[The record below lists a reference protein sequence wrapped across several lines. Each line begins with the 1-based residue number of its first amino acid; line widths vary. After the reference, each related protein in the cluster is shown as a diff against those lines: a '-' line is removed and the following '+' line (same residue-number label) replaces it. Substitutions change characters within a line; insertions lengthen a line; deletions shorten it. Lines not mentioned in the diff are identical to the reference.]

1 MVGRLDID
9 EITARVPGYTDYLA
23 QLKARTDSGLAWY
36 PYDSLGSI
44 FELSKLL
51 TSEWRF
57 PLDLIAGEPV
67 LDVACA
73 DGDVAF
79 FLESLGCRVE
89 ALDWPST
96 NFNRMGGIRALRQA
110 LGSSVKIREMD
121 LDSQFTLQGR
131 YGMAFFLGALYHLKN
146 PFYVLETLA
155 RHARYC
161 VLSTRIARHAPDG
174 MNIRDLPVAY
184 LLDGGEAN
192 RDTTN
197 FWVFSEAGLRRL
209 LARTRWGICRFLT
222 LGNTDRSDPASGEGD
237 ERAFCLLRSRFIRQQ
252 PHLLEGWHSTEP
264 GGWRWTERRFAVA
277 FHGEPRSQLRLHFVL
292 PEPLLAQ
299 LGPMTLAAQAAG
311 QVLPARTY
319 ADAGEHLYLA
329 TLPPAALASD
339 PVRVEFQL
347 DKALAPNA
355 ADRREL
361 GIVVASIEL
370 D

>member
-1 MVGRLDID
+1 MADRRDID
-9 EITARVPGYTDYLA
+9 QIAALVPGYTDYLA
-23 QLKARTDSGLAWY
+23 EVKARSGAIPWY

-44 FELSKLL
+44 FELTKLL
-51 TSEWRF
+51 TGEWRYA
-57 PLDLIAGEPV
+57 LDLAGGDPV

-89 ALDWPST
+89 AIDLPHT
-96 NFNRMGGIRALRQA
+96 NFNRMAGIRALKQG
-110 LGSSVKIREMD
+110 LGSAVEIREVD
-121 LDSQFTLQGR
+121 LDAQFTLERR
-131 YGMAFFLGALYHLKN
+131 YGMAFLLGALYHLKN

-161 VLSTRIARHAPDG
+161 VLSTRIAQRAPG
-174 MNIRDLPVAY
+174 GAAIRDLPVAY

-209 LARTRWGICRFLT
+209 VARTGWGICRWLT
-222 LGNTDRSDPASGEGD
+222 LGNTGCSDPASGEGD

-252 PHLLEGWHSTEP
+252 PQLLEGWHMTEP
-264 GGWRWTERRFAVA
+264 GGWRWTERRFALA
-277 FHGEPRSQLRLHFVL
+277 FHGEPRAELRLHFVL
-292 PEPLLAQ
+292 PEASIAQ
-299 LGPMTLAAQAAG
+299 LGPVTLGAKTG
-311 QVLPARTY
+311 GETLPAQTY
-319 ADAGEHLYLA
+319 SEPGEHLYRA
-329 TLPPAALASD
+329 TLPTEALGRD
-339 PVRVEFQL
+339 PVRVDFEL
-347 DKALAPNA
+347 DKALAASA